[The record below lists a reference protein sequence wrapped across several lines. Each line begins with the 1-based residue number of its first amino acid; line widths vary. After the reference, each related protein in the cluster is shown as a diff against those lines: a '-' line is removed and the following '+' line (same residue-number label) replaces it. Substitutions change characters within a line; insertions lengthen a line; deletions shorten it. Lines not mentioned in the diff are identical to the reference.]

1 MKGEVL
7 DGRAL
12 LMAAEDNVATALE
25 DLEPGDRLDD
35 ADPPLTVA
43 DEIPFGHKVAL
54 TDVEAGE
61 EVRKYGE
68 IVGEASEDIARGEWV
83 HTHNCESTRG
93 RGDRVAADGRGES
106 ATAGAGPED
115 VDEGDTS

>member
-12 LMAAEDNVATALE
+12 LMATEDNVATALE
-25 DLEPGDRLDD
+25 DLEPGDTLDD

-43 DEIPFGHKVAL
+43 DEVPFGHKVAL
-54 TDVEAGE
+54 ADLDAGE
-61 EVRKYGE
+61 TVHKYGE
-68 IVGEASEDIARGEWV
+68 VIGEASEDVARGEWV

-93 RGDRVAADGRGES
+93 RGDRAVADAGAEPAETDGSES
-106 ATAGAGPED
+106 A
-115 VDEGDTS
+115 

>member
-12 LMAAEDNVATALE
+12 LMATEDNVATALE
-25 DLEPGDRLDD
+25 DLEPGDRLGD
-35 ADPPLTVA
+35 ADPPLSVA

-54 TDVEAGE
+54 ADVDAGE
-61 EVRKYGE
+61 TVRKYGE
-68 IVGEASEDIARGEWV
+68 VIGEASEDVARGEWV

-93 RGDRVAADGRGES
+93 RGDRAAAAASAETDESGSES
-106 ATAGAGPED
+106 A
-115 VDEGDTS
+115 